1 MSWESPLSERIRPQ
15 TLEDLIGQD
24 HLKPLLKRFCDDGL
38 LPSLIFWGPPGVG
51 KTTLARILAS
61 SCKKPFYELSA
72 IQAGVKE
79 VREVIQHGQGIFK
92 PVLFIDEIHRFS
104 KSQQDALLGAVEKGT
119 ITLIGATTENP
130 SFELIPALLSRCQ
143 VYVLRSL
150 GPTDLRQMLQRAF
163 EIDPKLQKSEINLK
177 EDEAL
182 IGMSGGDGR
191 KLLNLLSLVADTYP
205 GEKEVTNA
213 MVMAVAQQFNSRYD
227 KNGEQHYDIISAFIK
242 SMRGS
247 DPNATVYWL
256 ARMVHAGEDPVF
268 IARRMLIL
276 ASEDIGNANPTAL
289 IMAQNCMQAIQ
300 QVGMPE
306 GRIIL
311 SQTAI
316 YLACSAKSN
325 ASYLAIE
332 KALEDARKHG
342 DAEVPLHLRNGVTR
356 LMKEMGYGK
365 NYQYAHEFEK
375 NFIDQEFLPESIAGT
390 TYFDPGTNARES
402 EMRRFLAARWK
413 GKYGYE
419 A

>member
-15 TLEDLIGQD
+15 SLDELIGQD
-24 HLKPLLKRFCDDGL
+24 HLKPLLKRFTEDGL

-51 KTTLARILAS
+51 KTTLARILAQ

-79 VREVIQHGQGIFK
+79 VREVIQRGQGMFK

-143 VYVLRSL
+143 VYVLKSF
-150 GPTDLRQMLQRAF
+150 GPAELRTMLQRALAH
-163 EIDPKLQKSEINLK
+163 DSKLKNSGIALI
-177 EDEAL
+177 EDEAI
-182 IGMSGGDGR
+182 IGLSGGDGR
-191 KLLNLLSLVADTYP
+191 KLLNLLSLVADTYA
-205 GEKEVTNA
+205 GNAAITNEL
-213 MVMAVAQQFNSRYD
+213 VMAVAQQFNSRYD

-256 ARMVHAGEDPVF
+256 ARMIHAGEDPVF

-276 ASEDIGNANPTAL
+276 ASEDIGNANPTAM

-325 ASYLAIE
+325 ASYMAIE
-332 KALEDARKHG
+332 QALEDAKNHG

-365 NYQYAHEFEK
+365 NYQYAHEFEQ
-375 NFIDQEFLPESIAGT
+375 NFIDQEFLPDAVKGT
-390 TYFDPGTNARES
+390 AYFNPGNNAREN

>member
-1 MSWESPLSERIRPQ
+1 
-15 TLEDLIGQD
+15 
-24 HLKPLLKRFCDDGL
+24 
-38 LPSLIFWGPPGVG
+38 
-51 KTTLARILAS
+51 
-61 SCKKPFYELSA
+61 
-72 IQAGVKE
+72 
-79 VREVIQHGQGIFK
+79 
-92 PVLFIDEIHRFS
+92 
-104 KSQQDALLGAVEKGT
+104 
-119 ITLIGATTENP
+119 
-130 SFELIPALLSRCQ
+130 
-143 VYVLRSL
+143 
-150 GPTDLRQMLQRAF
+150 
-163 EIDPKLQKSEINLK
+163 
-177 EDEAL
+177 
-182 IGMSGGDGR
+182 
-191 KLLNLLSLVADTYP
+191 
-205 GEKEVTNA
+205 
-213 MVMAVAQQFNSRYD
+213 
-227 KNGEQHYDIISAFIK
+227 
-242 SMRGS
+242 
-247 DPNATVYWL
+247 
-256 ARMVHAGEDPVF
+256 
-268 IARRMLIL
+268 
-276 ASEDIGNANPTAL
+276 
-289 IMAQNCMQAIQ
+289 MQAIQ